1 VADDDLQGWDS
12 GELEMIARWHLVR
25 GLGLPAEA
33 RDDQW
38 SISVTRDGVTCSQ
51 ATGRDE
57 ARIAEAQRLLER
69 AYPDRDLTIRR
80 RSLTEVRR
88 SRLTR

>member
-1 VADDDLQGWDS
+1 MADDDLWGWDS

-33 RDDQW
+33 LDDQW
-38 SISVTRDGVTCSQ
+38 SISVTREGVSCPQ
-51 ATGRDE
+51 ATKRDE

-69 AYPDRDLTIRR
+69 AYPDRDLNVRR
-80 RSLTEVRR
+80 RSLTEVPR
-88 SRLTR
+88 TRQAR